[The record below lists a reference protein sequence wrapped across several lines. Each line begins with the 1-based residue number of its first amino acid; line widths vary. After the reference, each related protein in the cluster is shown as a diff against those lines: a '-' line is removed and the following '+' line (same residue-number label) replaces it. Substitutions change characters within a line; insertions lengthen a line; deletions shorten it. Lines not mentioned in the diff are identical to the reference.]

1 VFTAGAV
8 TCPMPIP
15 VTSSGPRMAEAYPEW
30 TPILVSQTM
39 PPAAISRP
47 SPTSGL
53 GPVRGISTICPTLT
67 DATTAAGKGRN
78 ARPVSSG
85 EYPRVVCTHSMANTG
100 HQLQNVTA
108 DSAA

>member
-1 VFTAGAV
+1 
-8 TCPMPIP
+8 
-15 VTSSGPRMAEAYPEW
+15 MAEAYPEW